1 MCLQVPYIV
10 LYNID
15 ERIDPGAA
23 PTEPLLHPF
32 LSVVTHINSSPNHL
46 SLDVI
51 AWQKKS
57 NDMRAE
63 IEVQIFSKLLNFSN
77 HFSETALLKICFYIT
92 WNSVCI
98 FIYCRSFYFYYSL
111 SAQS

>member
-1 MCLQVPYIV
+1 MPYIV

-46 SLDVI
+46 SMDVI

-63 IEVQIFSKLLNFSN
+63 IEVWIYSYHQLNLYINHNEPFQI
-77 HFSETALLKICFYIT
+77 
-92 WNSVCI
+92 
-98 FIYCRSFYFYYSL
+98 
-111 SAQS
+111 